1 MKNGAV
7 KQLDSKY
14 GGYAGG
20 STLTRGPKMPLSARF
35 AYSRHETPW
44 NQAILWR
51 AHCEK
56 EAHVAGFPTV
66 GSADAVKKAGPEVD
80 GLPPIFAGKS
90 LVTVRDG
97 GFMPVVPGSP
107 SDARAKEPS
116 LVSAISNLS
125 KSIQQDVLEQRLKS
139 AREREERLQFLL
151 NTQQNRRERM
161 EKMLVE
167 KILIREKE
175 KERAEMLNADGLLRP
190 AALRGP
196 SAMHPKRFA
205 SKA

>member
-1 MKNGAV
+1 MKAGAL
-7 KQLDSKY
+7 KTIDSKY

-20 STLTRGPKMPLSARF
+20 STLTRGPKMPKSPRF
-35 AYSRHETPW
+35 LLTRHETPW
-44 NQAILWR
+44 NKAILWR

-56 EAHVAGFPTV
+56 EAHILGFPPV
-66 GSADAVKKAGPEVD
+66 GSADDVKGAGPDVD

-90 LVTVRDG
+90 LLTAREG
-97 GFMPVVPGSP
+97 GFMPIVPGAASEHM
-107 SDARAKEPS
+107 KEPS

-151 NTQQNRRERM
+151 NTQQHRRERM

-167 KILIREKE
+167 KLLIREQE
-175 KERAEMLNADGLLRP
+175 KERDEMLNSEGLLRP

-196 SAMHPKRFA
+196 SALHPKRRA